1 MTEDQQRFEEII
13 NEISELANEACN
25 LLPDSILARAKSYWY
40 AHITTALNDDNEF
53 MGRSM
58 CNMQDTL
65 EDWKELTDDNYSHSV
80 SYQGFMTQEEEDD
93 YIASNPLP
101 NDDEDW
107 DYEAGRPA
115 HMRDEDRD

>member
-13 NEISELANEACN
+13 QEISELVSEARD
-25 LLPDSILARAKSYWY
+25 LLPENILARANSYWY
-40 AHITTALNDDNEF
+40 AHITTALSDDNEF
-53 MGRSM
+53 MGSSM
-58 CNMQDTL
+58 CNMEDSL
-65 EDWKELTDDNYSHSV
+65 NDWKE
-80 SYQGFMTQEEEDD
+80 QEDD
-93 YIASNPLP
+93 YIASNHLP

>member
-13 NEISELANEACN
+13 QEISELISEARD
-25 LLPDSILARAKSYWY
+25 LLPESVLARANSYWY
-40 AHITTALNDDNEF
+40 AHIATALSDDNEF

-65 EDWKELTDDNYSHSV
+65 EDWQELTDESYSPSD
-80 SYQGFMTQEEEDD
+80 SYRDFMTQEEEDD

-101 NDDEDW
+101 NDYEDW
-107 DYEAGRPA
+107 DDEAGRPA

>member
-1 MTEDQQRFEEII
+1 MTEDQQRFEEIMLKI
-13 NEISELANEACN
+13 GELVSEARD
-25 LLPDSILARAKSYWY
+25 LLPENILARANSYWY
-40 AHITTALNDDNEF
+40 AHITTALSDDNEF
-53 MGRSM
+53 MGSSM
-58 CNMQDTL
+58 CNMQDSL
-65 EDWKELTDDNYSHSV
+65 NDWMEQEEEEPTDV
-80 SYQGFMTQEEEDD
+80 IRCFMSQEEEDD

>member
-13 NEISELANEACN
+13 QQIGELVEEARN
-25 LLPDSILARAKSYWY
+25 LLPSSVLARANSYWY

-65 EDWKELTDDNYSHSV
+65 EDWQELTDESYAPSNYS
-80 SYQGFMTQEEEDD
+80 EC
-93 YIASNPLP
+93 
-101 NDDEDW
+101 DDEDEK
-107 DYEAGRPA
+107 YIKEF
-115 HMRDEDRD
+115 

>member
-13 NEISELANEACN
+13 QEISELASEARD
-25 LLPDSILARAKSYWY
+25 LLPESVLARANSYWY
-40 AHITTALNDDNEF
+40 AHISAALSDDNEF

-58 CNMQDTL
+58 CNMQDSL
-65 EDWKELTDDNYSHSV
+65 EEWQEISDESYSPS
-80 SYQGFMTQEEEDD
+80 SFMTQEDEDNW
-93 YIASNPLP
+93 AAMNPLP
-101 NDDEDW
+101 RNDEDW